1 MKLCNQASFVTCY
14 CWVNILCSIP
24 LRRCE
29 ATAPPV
35 AKPARHLV
43 MRMQT

>member
-14 CWVNILCSIP
+14 CWVNI
-24 LRRCE
+24 RCE